1 MLQIVAQFIA
11 STQQPLA
18 TMLITIIMPVD
29 LHKVEQAFLVTL
41 QMKLLEDKISWTD
54 CQTLPSS
61 EVSSDE
67 NGPQAF

>member
-29 LHKVEQAFLVTL
+29 LHKAEQAFLVTL

-61 EVSSDE
+61 EVSSDA